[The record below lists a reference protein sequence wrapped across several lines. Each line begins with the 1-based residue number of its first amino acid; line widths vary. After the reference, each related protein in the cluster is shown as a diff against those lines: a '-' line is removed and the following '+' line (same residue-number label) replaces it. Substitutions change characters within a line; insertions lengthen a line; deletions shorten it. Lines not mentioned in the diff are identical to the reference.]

1 MLQKALALDRK
12 KKYVPTKRQKPKEK
26 DKKSKKKRISKD
38 LTADRTIESLY
49 EELVADGI
57 IESYPIKTFDTFV
70 TDFNYLADD
79 KRDEDGLVMVGPAK
93 ADLKAVIQ
101 ESMFGMGQMKVD
113 KPKSLC
119 IVGPFNNGKKLLVN
133 IIASEMDA
141 VLMNL
146 SPEKTAKYSNKLN
159 YFLHIIIKVARAFQP
174 TIIFINDAHRVFWK
188 KVPKE
193 QEDLKPQLLAA
204 PFQKKLLKPIRK
216 TDRIMIV
223 GTTDQPWV
231 ASGKFNKVFQR
242 MLLIPRSEYGSLFL
256 LWLEYLIQNVGGE
269 DVKDYMVTALT
280 KVFRNYQTGDVVAN
294 INTTLN
300 IQRRMRLHREP
311 LQPSEI
317 VNYFFDRPEP
327 LFPPDEKII
336 EKYEAWFNRVNKYAK
351 LKTAFR
357 LRKQAQQKK
366 KK

>member
-1 MLQKALALDRK
+1 M
-12 KKYVPTKRQKPKEK
+12 
-26 DKKSKKKRISKD
+26 
-38 LTADRTIESLY
+38 
-49 EELVADGI
+49 
-57 IESYPIKTFDTFV
+57 
-70 TDFNYLADD
+70 N
-79 KRDEDGLVMVGPAK
+79 
-93 ADLKAVIQ
+93 
-101 ESMFGMGQMKVD
+101 VD

-133 IIASEMDA
+133 IIASEMGKFSGFEISLICYTFIDISLYIIRFDLNSDA

-146 SPEKTAKYSNKLN
+146 SPEKTAKYSDKMN

-174 TIIFINDAHRVFWK
+174 TIIFINDAHRVFWR

-223 GTTDQPWV
+223 GTTDQPWA
-231 ASGKFNKVFQR
+231 ASGKFNKAFQR

-256 LWLEYLIQNVGGE
+256 SWLEYLIQNVGGE
-269 DVKDYMVTALT
+269 NVKDYMVTALT

-317 VNYFFDRPEP
+317 MNYFFDRPEP
-327 LFPPDEKII
+327 LFPPDEKVI
-336 EKYEAWFNRVNKYAK
+336 FK
-351 LKTAFR
+351 LNIFFFLYLHKT
-357 LRKQAQQKK
+357 LR
-366 KK
+366 